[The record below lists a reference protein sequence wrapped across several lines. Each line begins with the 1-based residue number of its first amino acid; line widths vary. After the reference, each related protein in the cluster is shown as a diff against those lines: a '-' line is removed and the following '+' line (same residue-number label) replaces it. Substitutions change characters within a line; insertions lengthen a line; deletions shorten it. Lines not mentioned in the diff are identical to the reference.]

1 MDSDGRRI
9 MSYRLLRTL
18 SLAAVVGV
26 AGALSAACG
35 GGGANNSTPA
45 VSNAAAN
52 RTSSNAA
59 GGAASAG
66 AESAQIEMSDDV
78 FKPAQLT
85 VPVGTKVTWINRGTK
100 AHTVVGNDKLF
111 DSGLVDVNGQ
121 FSYTYTSPGSY
132 PYHCAPHPKMIGL
145 IVVK

>member
-1 MDSDGRRI
+1 
-9 MSYRLLRTL
+9 MSYQLLRTL
-18 SLAAVVGV
+18 SLVAVIGVAVV
-26 AGALSAACG
+26 AGASC
-35 GGGANNSTPA
+35 GGANNPTTSA
-45 VSNAAAN
+45 SNTARN
-52 RTSSNAA
+52 GTSSNAV
-59 GGAASAG
+59 GGNAPAG

-121 FSYTYTSPGSY
+121 FSHTYTSPGSY

>member
-1 MDSDGRRI
+1 V
-9 MSYRLLRTL
+9 
-18 SLAAVVGV
+18 AAFGV
-26 AGALSAACG
+26 AGAACG
-35 GGGANNSTPA
+35 GGTNNPA
-45 VSNAAAN
+45 PSASNTARN
-52 RTSSNAA
+52 GTSSNAV
-59 GGAASAG
+59 GVAASVNA
-66 AESAQIEMSDDV
+66 ATAQIEMSDDV

>member
-1 MDSDGRRI
+1 

-18 SLAAVVGV
+18 SLLTVVGV
-26 AGALSAACG
+26 AGASC
-35 GGGANNSTPA
+35 GGGANNPTPSA
-45 VSNAAAN
+45 SN
-52 RTSSNAA
+52 
-59 GGAASAG
+59 GAASVTSTNAVGGNTSAG

-78 FKPAQLT
+78 FKPAQLI
-85 VPVGTKVTWINRGTK
+85 VPVGTKVTWVNRGTK

-121 FSYTYTSPGSY
+121 FSYTYTSPGTY
-132 PYHCAPHPKMIGL
+132 PYHCAPHPKMLGL

>member
-1 MDSDGRRI
+1 
-9 MSYRLLRTL
+9 MSYRLLRNL

-26 AGALSAACG
+26 AAATGAACG
-35 GGGANNSTPA
+35 GGANSPAPSANNVAANSTPA
-45 VSNAAAN
+45 N
-52 RTSSNAA
+52 TA
-59 GGAASAG
+59 GGRASG
-66 AESAQIEMSDDV
+66 RVESAQVEMSDDV

-85 VPVGTKVTWINRGTK
+85 VPVGTKVTWVNHGTK

-121 FSYTYTSPGSY
+121 FSYTYTVPGNY
-132 PYHCAPHPKMIGL
+132 PYHCAPHPKMIGM

>member
-1 MDSDGRRI
+1 
-9 MSYRLLRTL
+9 MSYRLLRIL
-18 SLAAVVGV
+18 SLVAVIGV
-26 AGALSAACG
+26 AGAACG
-35 GGGANNSTPA
+35 GTNNPTPSASNGAAKSAPT
-45 VSNAAAN
+45 
-52 RTSSNAA
+52 NAA
-59 GGAASAG
+59 GGTASAG

-85 VPVGTKVTWINRGTK
+85 VPVGTKVTWVNRGTK

-121 FSYTYTSPGSY
+121 FSYTYTSPGNY
-132 PYHCAPHPKMIGL
+132 PYHCAPHPKMLGL

>member
-1 MDSDGRRI
+1 

-18 SLAAVVGV
+18 SLVAVVAVVGV
-26 AGALSAACG
+26 VGASCG
-35 GGGANNSTPA
+35 GGTNNPTPSASNTAAKSTP
-45 VSNAAAN
+45 
-52 RTSSNAA
+52 SSTA
-59 GGAASAG
+59 GGNATAG
-66 AESAQIEMSDDV
+66 VESAQIEMSDDV

-100 AHTVVGNDKLF
+100 AHTVVGGDKLF

-121 FSYTYTSPGSY
+121 FSYTYTSPGTY

>member
-1 MDSDGRRI
+1 
-9 MSYRLLRTL
+9 MSYQLLRTL
-18 SLAAVVGV
+18 SLVAVIGVAAV
-26 AGALSAACG
+26 AGASC
-35 GGGANNSTPA
+35 GGGANNPTTSA
-45 VSNAAAN
+45 SNTARN
-52 RTSSNAA
+52 GTSSNAV
-59 GGAASAG
+59 GGNAPAG

>member
-1 MDSDGRRI
+1 

-18 SLAAVVGV
+18 SLVTLIGA
-26 AGALSAACG
+26 AGAAGAAC
-35 GGGANNSTPA
+35 GGGANNSTSSASNTARNGASTNA
-45 VSNAAAN
+45 V
-52 RTSSNAA
+52 
-59 GGAASAG
+59 GGTASVG

-78 FKPAQLT
+78 FKPALLT

-121 FSYTYTSPGSY
+121 FSYTYTAPGNY